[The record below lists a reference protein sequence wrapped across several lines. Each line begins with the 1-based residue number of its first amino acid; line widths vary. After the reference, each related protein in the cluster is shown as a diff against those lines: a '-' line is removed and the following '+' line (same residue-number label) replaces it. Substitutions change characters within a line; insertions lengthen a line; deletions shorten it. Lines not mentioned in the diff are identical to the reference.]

1 MIYFKFLD
9 IRAYFIAYIIIS
21 FFGLCIGSF
30 LNVCIYRLPRGE
42 SLIKRNSH
50 CTTCGTKIKVYDL
63 VPVFSWLILRGK
75 CRSCGEKISGRYPL
89 VESLNWFA
97 YLLVLTFVNGTLFDS
112 VLNYAAH
119 AITIALFFSALIVIG
134 FIDYDTMEIYPSHL
148 VFIVIL
154 AVVSALFTDVLSIS
168 QRIIGGLCISVPFF
182 IIGEISAVIIKKKT
196 GEKYRGIE
204 LGDTLLMLCAGL
216 LIGTKCVCAGAVV
229 GIFAAAIIGL
239 INKAKGKDSKF
250 AFGPFLAFG
259 LVIGT
264 IFGDNIIDWYLG
276 LFKVPEV
283 YSIIIR

>member
-1 MIYFKFLD
+1 MIYFRFLD

-63 VPVFSWLILRGK
+63 VPVFSWLFLRGK

-89 VESLNWFA
+89 VESLNWLA
-97 YLLVLTFVNGTLFDS
+97 YLLVLTFVKVQDYP
-112 VLNYAAH
+112 VH
-119 AITIALFFSALIVIG
+119 AVVTALFFSVIIVIG
-134 FIDYDTMEIYPSHL
+134 FIDYDTMEIYPTQL
-148 VFIVIL
+148 LLIVIL
-154 AVVSALFTDVLSIS
+154 AVVSALFSDAVSIP

-204 LGDTLLMLCAGL
+204 LGDTLLMLCSGL
-216 LIGTKCVCAGAVV
+216 LIGTKCICASAVV
-229 GIFAAAIIGL
+229 GIFSAAIIGL

-250 AFGPFLAFG
+250 AFGPYLAFG

-264 IFGDNIIDWYLG
+264 LFGDQIIDWYLG
-276 LFKVPEV
+276 LFKTPEIYDTV
-283 YSIIIR
+283 KAILIK